1 MNVSHGDIIR
11 YILVSFGFGYP
22 SWYYD
27 ELDEAEKGDL
37 VLASYGVEEL
47 TGQVV
52 QGVRCVFPHV
62 IFDVKKTKPIF
73 EIVRKNNNI

>member
-37 VLASYGVEEL
+37 VLASYGVEGL

-52 QGVRCVFPHV
+52 QVVRCVYLHV

>member
-1 MNVSHGDIIR
+1 MNKNVKGFEFMNVSHGDIIR

-37 VLASYGVEEL
+37 VLASYGVE
-47 TGQVV
+47 
-52 QGVRCVFPHV
+52 
-62 IFDVKKTKPIF
+62 
-73 EIVRKNNNI
+73 